1 MTKDDRSRARKKTSG
16 AENKTGD
23 KPKRIVI
30 YLPPQLAKRFRVWC
44 IEHDRSISDLGAELI
59 ERHLITSS

>member
-1 MTKDDRSRARKKTSG
+1 MTKDDRPRARQKKA
-16 AENKTGD
+16 AENKKGD

-30 YLPPQLAKRFRVWC
+30 YLTPQLAKRFRVWC

-59 ERHLITSS
+59 ERHLVTS

>member
-1 MTKDDRSRARKKTSG
+1 MSERPRAKKRSEK
-16 AENKTGD
+16 E

-30 YLPPQLAKRFRVWC
+30 YLPPALAKRFRVWC
-44 IEHDRSISDLGAELI
+44 VEHDRSISDLGAELI

>member
-1 MTKDDRSRARKKTSG
+1 MTKDDRPRAKKKKVSDK
-16 AENKTGD
+16 A

-30 YLPPQLAKRFRVWC
+30 YLTPELAKRFRVWC

-59 ERHLITSS
+59 ERHLITS